1 MNSAHL
7 DRILGRRP
15 SSPRQCGPAHVLFL
29 LAAPALPAVA
39 NAAEAADGASLAG
52 LTAGVL
58 AAALAGFGLGSW
70 RRRQPATGDAAAD
83 TEAALPVPDARGLLE
98 LISMASDWVWTTDA
112 DHRYTRIGEG
122 LRSRPGIDPRKLLGR
137 RPWEHA
143 WEECEPVD
151 WLKYRGQIEQHEAVT
166 LQLSCRAGDGTV
178 HHLELIGRP
187 LIRNGEFAGYQGI
200 GRDMT
205 EQVATERALQE
216 SQQRYFEVV
225 EAVNEVI
232 FRTDTDGRLSFV
244 NGVWRSITGYRVE
257 QSLGKPLVDFFHPD
271 DRAGAEE
278 QLLAVAAGR
287 LPECH
292 YELRLR
298 TREGEIRWIEAA
310 CRPITDAA
318 GSKLGLAGTLDDISS
333 RKVAE
338 LTLKNINQELEARVR
353 LRTAELEASNRELEA
368 FSYSVSHDLRAPL
381 RAIDGFAR
389 ILEEELDG
397 KLDPG
402 SRNHIDRI
410 RKATQRMAHL
420 IDALIELARLT
431 RQSLHKETFDLSE
444 LALQVIEEIRAEDPE
459 RKAEVEITR
468 GLIVTADR
476 TLVRVL
482 IENLFRNAWKFS
494 AREEIARISF
504 RAERERER
512 RVFCVTDNGAGFDM
526 AFAANLFRPF
536 HRLHNGAEFAG
547 TGIGL
552 ATVQR
557 IIQRHGGVIWAQSRP
572 GEGARFYFTLG
583 S

>member
-1 MNSAHL
+1 MARLHGL
-7 DRILGRRP
+7 VPLLGA
-15 SSPRQCGPAHVLFL
+15 SM
-29 LAAPALPAVA
+29 PAL
-39 NAAEAADGASLAG
+39 AAEADAAGGG
-52 LTAGVL
+52 LTAFAIGLV
-58 AAALAGFGLGSW
+58 AVALAGFGAGAWW
-70 RRRQPATGDAAAD
+70 RRPRV
-83 TEAALPVPDARGLLE
+83 EAAGEAVLPAPDARGLLE
-98 LISMASDWVWTTDA
+98 LIAMASDWVWTTDA

-122 LRSRPGIDPRKLLGR
+122 LRNRPGLDPRALLGR
-137 RPWEHA
+137 RPWEQA
-143 WEECEPVD
+143 WDECEPVD
-151 WLKYRGQIEQHEAVT
+151 WLRYRTQVEQRDAVT
-166 LQLSCRAGDGTV
+166 LQITCKGSDGAL
-178 HHLELIGRP
+178 HYLELIGRP
-187 LIRNGEFAGYQGI
+187 LVRNGEFAGYQGI
-200 GRDMT
+200 GRDLT

-232 FRTDTDGRLSFV
+232 FRTDTQGRLSFI
-244 NGVWRSITGYRVE
+244 NGVWRNITGYRVE

-271 DRAGAEE
+271 DRGGASE
-278 QLLAVAAGR
+278 QLLAVASGR

-292 YELRLR
+292 FELRLR

-318 GSKLGLAGTLDDISS
+318 GSRLGIAGTLDDISS

-353 LRTAELEASNRELEA
+353 MRTSELEASNRELEA

-389 ILEEELDG
+389 ILEEELEE
-397 KLDPG
+397 KLDETAR
-402 SRNHIDRI
+402 SHLDRI

-431 RQSLHKETFDLSE
+431 RQSLHKETFDISE
-444 LALQVIEEIRAEDPE
+444 LALQVVEELRAEEPE
-459 RKAEVEITR
+459 REVEVEITR

-482 IENLFRNAWKFS
+482 IENLLRNAWKFS
-494 AREEIARISF
+494 SRQAVARIAF

-512 RVFCVTDNGAGFDM
+512 RVFCVADNGAGFDM

-536 HRLHNGAEFAG
+536 HRLHNATEFSG

-557 IIQRHGGVIWAQSRP
+557 IIQRHGGVIWAQSKP

>member
-1 MNSAHL
+1 MPTTHFEVLNHL
-7 DRILGRRP
+7 AAGRCPARRRARLL
-15 SSPRQCGPAHVLFL
+15 PRL
-29 LAAPALPAVA
+29 LAAACAGWPTLAL
-39 NAAEAADGASLAG
+39 AADGSGEAYALTAAG
-52 LTAGVL
+52 LAAG
-58 AAALAGFGLGSW
+58 ALAGFGFA
-70 RRRQPATGDAAAD
+70 RRRDKPRSADDAD
-83 TEAALPVPDARGLLE
+83 GSLPGPDARGLLE
-98 LISMASDWVWTTDA
+98 LIAMASDWVWTTDA

-122 LRSRPGIDPRKLLGR
+122 LRTHTGIDPRKLLGR
-137 RPWEHA
+137 RPWERA
-143 WEECEPVD
+143 WDEVEAAD
-151 WLKYRGQIEQHEAVT
+151 WSKYRGEVEQHEAVT
-166 LQLSCRAGDGTV
+166 LQLTCHAGDGGIR
-178 HHLELIGRP
+178 HLELIGRP
-187 LIRNGEFAGYQGI
+187 MLRNGEFAGYQGI
-200 GRDMT
+200 GRDLT

-232 FRTDTDGRLSFV
+232 FRTDTFGRLSFV
-244 NGVWRSITGYRVE
+244 NGVWRGITGYRVE

-271 DRAGAEE
+271 DRAGAEQ
-278 QLLAVAAGR
+278 QLLAVAGGR
-287 LPECH
+287 LPDCH

-318 GSKLGLAGTLDDISS
+318 GNRLGLAGTLDDISS

-389 ILEEELDG
+389 ILEEELEG
-397 KLDPG
+397 KLDDT
-402 SRNHIDRI
+402 SRNHIERI
-410 RKATQRMAHL
+410 RRATQRMAHL

-431 RQSLHKETFDLSE
+431 RQSLHKETFDISD
-444 LALQVIEEIRAEDPE
+444 LALQVAEEIRAEEPE

-468 GLIVTADR
+468 GLMVTADR

-482 IENLFRNAWKFS
+482 LENLLRNAWKFS
-494 AREEIARISF
+494 ARQEVAKIAF

-512 RVFCVTDNGAGFDM
+512 RVFCIADNGAGFDM

-536 HRLHNGAEFAG
+536 HRLHTATEFSG

-557 IIQRHGGVIWAQSRP
+557 IIQRHGGVIWAQSKP

-583 S
+583 G